1 MKHCGDERLVLLC
14 PRPGFQ
20 STAFSQSLLA
30 DPLICGVSSIGLS
43 CQLWG
48 RPSSQLPGLVFLFY
62 YSKKENKQGGNILI
76 HNQLTRPLY
85 GWRAPPPI
93 TQYTEVRVLCFFPS
107 RFPGSLVRHVP
118 HPSRFLFS
126 LHSKKFPAPKPSDSR
141 FYAGPR
147 NLPDVP
153 LNNLQ

>member
-1 MKHCGDERLVLLC
+1 MKGLFSCAPAPDFSQQHSHKAYWPILSFVESLPSGSAVNCGSPFFPTPWPCFFVLLLQK
-14 PRPGFQ
+14 R
-20 STAFSQSLLA
+20 
-30 DPLICGVSSIGLS
+30 
-43 CQLWG
+43 
-48 RPSSQLPGLVFLFY
+48 
-62 YSKKENKQGGNILI
+62 KQTGGNILI

>member
-1 MKHCGDERLVLLC
+1 MPP
-14 PRPGFQ
+14 PRISVNSILTKPIGR
-20 STAFSQSLLA
+20 SSHLWSLFHRAQL
-30 DPLICGVSSIGLS
+30 SIV
-43 CQLWG
+43 G
-48 RPSSQLPGLVFLFY
+48 RPSSQLPGLVFSFY

-76 HNQLTRPLY
+76 HTQLTRPLY